1 MEMTCRRCGRTIQVA
16 DKESL
21 VEEYIRR
28 GELTREQA
36 ESHPQRSIIT
46 IASCPSCGEPLTG
59 PGGD

>member
-1 MEMTCRRCGRTIQVA
+1 MTCRRCGGTIEVP
-16 DKESL
+16 DEESL

-36 ESHPQRSIIT
+36 ETHTRRSIIT
-46 IASCPSCGEPLTG
+46 VASCPSCGEPVSG

>member
-1 MEMTCRRCGRTIQVA
+1 MA
-16 DKESL
+16 DEESL

-46 IASCPSCGEPLTG
+46 IAPCPSCGEPLTG

>member
-1 MEMTCRRCGRTIQVA
+1 MPDE
-16 DKESL
+16 ESL